1 MTDLTF
7 DPAALRALLDAASP
21 APWAVECEG
30 GYIVHGTESTVAEA
44 YGERDSADAAFIAAA
59 RNELPAL
66 LDLVDRLDRARDGAE
81 FEQDQLRMDR
91 DGARQHV
98 HEMGEA
104 LFSIGDQ
111 IGTALGY
118 EPQNR
123 VTVNLTSELDRLIRE
138 RDLLR
143 ESRDEYRESYAAARE
158 ELAGLHAESRRL
170 GDQANHL
177 VQQVNAACAARHRI
191 AEAHHKHV
199 DAHGGTYG
207 ECNECGNAWPCPT
220 YVWATTDRDPLSTW
234 DPADDVAAV
243 PGDGEQAATTP
254 GCPDGSHCARCS
266 ADGFGTCC
274 RCDDV
279 TAPPTSG
286 QA

>member
-1 MTDLTF
+1 
-7 DPAALRALLDAASP
+7 
-21 APWAVECEG
+21 
-30 GYIVHGTESTVAEA
+30 
-44 YGERDSADAAFIAAA
+44 
-59 RNELPAL
+59 
-66 LDLVDRLDRARDGAE
+66 
-81 FEQDQLRMDR
+81 
-91 DGARQHV
+91 
-98 HEMGEA
+98 
-104 LFSIGDQ
+104 
-111 IGTALGY
+111 
-118 EPQNR
+118 
-123 VTVNLTSELDRLIRE
+123 
-138 RDLLR
+138 
-143 ESRDEYRESYAAARE
+143 
-158 ELAGLHAESRRL
+158 
-170 GDQANHL
+170 